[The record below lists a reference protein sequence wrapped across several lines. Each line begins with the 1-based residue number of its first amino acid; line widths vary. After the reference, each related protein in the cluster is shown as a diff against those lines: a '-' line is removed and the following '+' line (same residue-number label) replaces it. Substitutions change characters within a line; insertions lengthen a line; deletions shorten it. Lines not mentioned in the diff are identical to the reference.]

1 MLKTLPVKINYATY
15 EIWDATTNEILVDG
29 LTFEDAAE
37 QFITYQEFFG
47 ANIFVALR
55 ESSKVIKHTTE
66 AQEFKKAWIE
76 YFDEIRALG
85 NLN

>member
-1 MLKTLPVKINYATY
+1 MLTKVIKKINQATY
-15 EIWDATTNEILVDG
+15 EIWDESTNEILVDG

-37 QFITYQEFFG
+37 QCVTYKEFFG
-47 ANIFVALR
+47 TDVVVVLR
-55 ESSKVIKHTTE
+55 ESSKTIRHTTE
-66 AQEFKKAWIE
+66 AQEFKNAWIE

>member
-1 MLKTLPVKINYATY
+1 MLTKFNQTTY
-15 EIWDATTNEILVDG
+15 EIWDESTNEILVDG

-37 QFITYQEFFG
+37 QCTIYKEFFG
-47 ANIFVALR
+47 TDVAVVLR
-55 ESSKVIKHTTE
+55 ESTKVIKHTTE

-76 YFDEIRALG
+76 YFDEIRAMG

>member
-1 MLKTLPVKINYATY
+1 MLSKINQTTY
-15 EIWDATTNEILVDG
+15 EIWDESTNEILVDG

-37 QFITYQEFFG
+37 QCEIYKEFFG
-47 ANIFVALR
+47 TDVAVVLR
-55 ESSKVIKHTTE
+55 ESTRTIKHTTE

>member
-1 MLKTLPVKINYATY
+1 MLSKINQTTY
-15 EIWDATTNEILVDG
+15 EIWDESTNEILVDG

-37 QFITYQEFFG
+37 QCAIYKEFFG
-47 ANIFVALR
+47 TDVAVVLR
-55 ESSKVIKHTTE
+55 ESTRTIKHTTE

-76 YFDEIRALG
+76 YFDEIRAMG

>member
-1 MLKTLPVKINYATY
+1 MLSKINQTTY
-15 EIWDATTNEILVDG
+15 EIWDESTNEILVDG

-37 QFITYQEFFG
+37 QCEIYKEFFG
-47 ANIFVALR
+47 TDVAVVLR
-55 ESSKVIKHTTE
+55 ESTKVIKHTTE

-76 YFDEIRALG
+76 YFDEIRAMG